1 MGIHD
6 RDYYRGETQGS
17 LWLSGQAPACKA
29 IIAANV
35 VMLILQSMQGFDR
48 PLDVWLEARSADVFR
63 HGYVWQL
70 LTATFLH
77 ANFLHMFWNMLFLW
91 MVGRDMEALYGTRN
105 FVVLYLS
112 AGVTSTLGWAVMDYY
127 AGGGHPMVGASG
139 AVMAVVVV
147 YALYHP
153 RREVLFFM
161 VIPVEMWLLV
171 TIYILSDVCR
181 LLLPSP
187 EEPIAVAAHLT
198 GAAYGYVYKRFDL
211 RWTRLVS
218 GRLHRPRLRVVM
230 PEGRESV
237 APRPATSSPTWS
249 SAPASSAKPAATAV
263 LPQEQLDAKLDEVL
277 AKIAREG
284 PQHLTE
290 EENRVLQEASRRARS
305 RRSDR
310 L

>member
-29 IIAANV
+29 IIAINV
-35 VMLILQSMQGFDR
+35 VMLILQSMQGPER
-48 PLDVWLEARSADVFR
+48 PIEHWFAATSEGIFE

-77 ANFLHMFWNMLFLW
+77 GTVLHLFWNMLFLW

-105 FVVLYLS
+105 FVALYLS
-112 AGVTSTLGWAVMDYY
+112 AGVVSTLGWAAMDHFS
-127 AGGGHPMVGASG
+127 GGHMLGASG
-139 AVMAVVVV
+139 AVMAVIVV

-161 VIPVEMWLLV
+161 VLPVEMWLLV
-171 TIYILSDVCR
+171 TIYILSDAWS
-181 LLLPSP
+181 LLVSDRHGQ
-187 EEPIAVAAHLT
+187 IAVASHLS
-198 GAAYGYVYKRFDL
+198 GAAYGYLYKRLDL

-218 GRLHRPRLRVVM
+218 ARFNRPRLRVVM
-230 PEGRESV
+230 PDPRDKV

-249 SAPASSAKPAATAV
+249 STPPTAAKPASTAV

-284 PQHLTE
+284 PQQLTE